1 MEFALNKIDKHWD
14 NNRSLNQHMND
25 LKRKVME
32 LNGVKEDINSRMK
45 AEQQPRKKLKREVQI
60 WLENVER
67 INGEVQNLNERIGES
82 ITLTRG
88 FHADDVLKRTR
99 EVEELI
105 QQGKFQEDLV
115 LSTTR
120 LSGEGRKVCMEEI
133 WKCLMDDEVGK
144 IGVWGMGGVGKTSIM
159 KLINNQRLQ
168 EREKFDIV
176 IWITASKEMSIAKL
190 QMAIA
195 SQIKVTFCGD
205 NVKQEG
211 HGCCLK
217 HCLGR
222 VDLW

>member
-14 NNRSLNQHMND
+14 NTRSLNQHMND

-32 LNGVKEDINSRMK
+32 LNGVKEDIDSRMK
-45 AEQQPRKKLKREVQI
+45 AELQPRKKLKREVQI
-60 WLENVER
+60 WLENVEK
-67 INGEVQNLNERIGES
+67 INGKVQNLNERIGES
-82 ITLTRG
+82 STLTRG

-99 EVEELI
+99 EVLA
-105 QQGKFQEDLV
+105 
-115 LSTTR
+115 TTR
-120 LSGEGRKVCMEEI
+120 LSGEGTKVCMEEI

-159 KLINNQRLQ
+159 KLINNQLLQ

-190 QMAIA
+190 QKAIA

-205 NVKQEG
+205 ECETTRARMLFETLSRKSRFVVI
-211 HGCCLK
+211 L
-217 HCLGR
+217 
-222 VDLW
+222 DDI